1 MSNQDEQGAW
11 VAALRGPA
19 RLEFLIN
26 VLWEVTLQGRGT
38 YEPGT
43 ENVSA
48 PERLRALNEL
58 AHRVASQT
66 REMVAGVSRYPDDV
80 FAGIVLDHCKHA
92 GFDAGELRHRALDP
106 LA

>member
-1 MSNQDEQGAW
+1 MPNEQLAW
-11 VAALRGPA
+11 VAALGGPA

-26 VLWEVTLQGRGT
+26 VLWEVTLSGRGT

-43 ENVSA
+43 RRVSN

-66 REMVAGVSRYPDDV
+66 RELVAGAPRYPDDV
-80 FAGIVLDHCKHA
+80 FAGIVLEHCQNA
-92 GFDAGELRHRALDP
+92 GLDAGGLRRRALEP